1 MTIGYNRLG
10 SNGRFANQM
19 FQYAGLRGVAANRGF
34 DFKVPPP
41 TSYGRSDYALF
52 ECFEMGSVK
61 PENFGFVEGDSIQ
74 TGQFHFHDYFFN
86 GCPDNVNLHDYFQT
100 EKYFKNIEDT
110 IRSDFT
116 FKQEVVDTCKDFLS
130 TLGDVKIFMH
140 VRRGDYVNHPDQHPA
155 LPISYYEEAYEKF
168 PKVYDSCTVPVLIF
182 SDDIEWVKQQE
193 FFQQDHFLI
202 SEFNER
208 YPHKSDN
215 IDGEGNSLIP
225 FYDLYMM
232 TQCNGAIIAN
242 SSMSW
247 WGAWLQKDT
256 FLPIV
261 APTPWFGTTAL
272 QNIDPKDLIPDDWT
286 QLSW

>member
-19 FQYAGLRGVAANRGF
+19 FQYAGLRGVAANKGY

-41 TSYGRSDYALF
+41 GNYGRSDYALF

-61 PENFGFVEGDSIQ
+61 PENFGLVDGGSIA
-74 TGQFHFHDYFFN
+74 TGQFHFYQKFFDN
-86 GCPDNVNLHDYFQT
+86 CPDNVNLHDYFQT

-110 IRSDFT
+110 IRYDFT
-116 FKQEVVDTCKDFLS
+116 FKKEVVDTCKDFLS
-130 TLGDVKIFMH
+130 TLPEEKIFMH

-155 LPISYYEEAYEKF
+155 LPISYYEKAYKKF
-168 PKVYDSCTVPVLIF
+168 DNPTVLVF
-182 SDDIEWVKQQE
+182 SDDLEWVKQQE
-193 FFQQDHFLI
+193 FFQGDNFLI
-202 SEFNER
+202 SEFDVR
-208 YPHKSDN
+208 YDLLSDN
-215 IDGEGNSLIP
+215 IDGQGNSLVP

-232 TQCNGAIIAN
+232 TQCNGAVIAN

-247 WGAWLQKDT
+247 WGAWLQKNT
-256 FLPIV
+256 TLPIV
-261 APTPWFGTTAL
+261 APTPWFGKTAL
-272 QNIDPKDLIPDDWT
+272 ENIDPKDLIPDDWT

>member
-1 MTIGYNRLG
+1 MSGIKMTIGYNQLG

-19 FQYAGLRGVAANRGF
+19 FQYAGLRGVAAHRGF
-34 DFKVPPP
+34 HFKVPPP
-41 TSYGRSDYALF
+41 GNYGRSDYALF

-61 PENFGFVEGDSIQ
+61 PENLGLVDGGSIS
-74 TGQFHFHDYFFN
+74 TGQFHFYEKFFDN
-86 GCPDNVNLHDYFQT
+86 CPDNVNLHDYFQT

-116 FKQEVVDTCKDFLS
+116 FKKEVVDTCKDFLS
-130 TLGDVKIFMH
+130 TLPEEKIFMH

-155 LPISYYEEAYEKF
+155 LPISYYEEAYKKF
-168 PKVYDSCTVPVLIF
+168 DNPTVLVF

-193 FFQQDHFLI
+193 FFQGDNFLI
-202 SEFNER
+202 SEFDVR
-208 YPHKSDN
+208 YDHLSDN
-215 IDGEGNSLIP
+215 IDGQGNSLVP

-247 WGAWLQKDT
+247 WGAWLQKNT
-256 FLPIV
+256 TLPIV
-261 APTPWFGTTAL
+261 APTPWFGPTAL

>member
-1 MTIGYNRLG
+1 MTIGYNQLG

-19 FQYAGLRGVAANRGF
+19 FQYAGLRGVAAHKGF

-41 TSYGRSDYALF
+41 GNYGRSDYALF

-61 PENFGFVEGDSIQ
+61 PENFGLVDGGSIA
-74 TGQFHFHDYFFN
+74 TGQFHFYQKFFDN
-86 GCPDNVNLHDYFQT
+86 CPDNVNLHDYFQT

-116 FKQEVVDTCKDFLS
+116 FKKEVVDTCKDFLS
-130 TLGDVKIFMH
+130 TLPEEKIFMH

-155 LPISYYEEAYEKF
+155 LPMSYYEEAYKKF
-168 PKVYDSCTVPVLIF
+168 DNPTVLVF
-182 SDDIEWVKQQE
+182 SDDIQWVKQQE
-193 FFQQDHFLI
+193 LFQGDNFLI
-202 SEFNER
+202 SEFDVR
-208 YPHKSDN
+208 YDHLSDN
-215 IDGEGNSLIP
+215 IDGQGNSLVP

-232 TQCNGAIIAN
+232 TQCNGAVIAN

-247 WGAWLQKDT
+247 WGAWLQKNT
-256 FLPIV
+256 TLPIV

>member
-1 MTIGYNRLG
+1 MTIGYNQLG

-19 FQYAGLRGVAANRGF
+19 FQYAGLRGVAAHRGF

-41 TSYGRSDYALF
+41 GNYGRSDYALF

-61 PENFGFVEGDSIQ
+61 PENFGLVDGGSIA
-74 TGQFHFHDYFFN
+74 TGQFHFYQKFFDN
-86 GCPDNVNLHDYFQT
+86 CPDNVNLHDYFQT

-116 FKQEVVDTCKDFLS
+116 FKKEVVDTCKDFLS
-130 TLGDVKIFMH
+130 TLPEEKIFMH

-155 LPISYYEEAYEKF
+155 LPMSYYEEAYKKF
-168 PKVYDSCTVPVLIF
+168 DNPTVLVF
-182 SDDIEWVKQQE
+182 SDDIQWVKQQE
-193 FFQQDHFLI
+193 LFQGDNFLI
-202 SEFNER
+202 SEFDVR
-208 YPHKSDN
+208 YDHLSDN
-215 IDGEGNSLIP
+215 IDGQGNSLVP

-232 TQCNGAIIAN
+232 TQCNGAVIAN

-247 WGAWLQKDT
+247 WGAWLQKNT
-256 FLPIV
+256 TLPIV

-272 QNIDPKDLIPDDWT
+272 QNIDPKDLMPDDWT

>member
-1 MTIGYNRLG
+1 MIGYNRLG

-19 FQYAGLRGVAANRGF
+19 FQYAGLRGIAANRGV

-41 TSYGRSDYALF
+41 GNYGRSDYALF

-61 PENFGFVEGDSIQ
+61 PHNFGFVEGQNVQ
-74 TGQFHFHDYFFN
+74 TGQFHFHEAFFSH
-86 GCPDNVNLHDYFQT
+86 CPDNVNLHDYFQT
-100 EKYFKNIEDT
+100 EKYFKNIEDI

-116 FKQEVVDTCKDFLS
+116 FKKEVSDSCKEFLDS
-130 TLGDVKIFMH
+130 IEGDKIFMH
-140 VRRGDYVNHPDQHPA
+140 VRRGDYINHPDQHPP
-155 LPISYYEEAYEKF
+155 LPITYYEEAYKKF
-168 PKVYDSCTVPVLIF
+168 DNPTVLVF
-182 SDDIEWVKQQE
+182 SDDLEWVKQQK
-193 FFQQDHFLI
+193 FFQGDNFLI
-202 SEFNER
+202 SEFNVR
-208 YPHKSDN
+208 YDHLSDN
-215 IDGEGNSLIP
+215 IDGQGNSLIP

-232 TQCNGAIIAN
+232 TQCNGAVIAN

-247 WGAWLQKDT
+247 WGAWLQENT
-256 FLPIV
+256 TLPIV